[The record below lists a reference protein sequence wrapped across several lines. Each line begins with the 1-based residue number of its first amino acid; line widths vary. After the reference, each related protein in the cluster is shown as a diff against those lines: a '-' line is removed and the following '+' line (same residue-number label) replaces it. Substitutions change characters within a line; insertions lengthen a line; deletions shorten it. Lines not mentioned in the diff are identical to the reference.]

1 VVGLIFDVSDRDIPE
16 VSVVGRFIE
25 VSEPGLVLFIK
36 VSVVRLFIFDVVSVA
51 EAVVSVVLLG
61 LSAALYGD
69 LQAAI
74 PRIAAATIKNRNFI

>member
-1 VVGLIFDVSDRDIPE
+1 MVGLILDVSDRDIPE
-16 VSVVGRFIE
+16 VSVVGGFIE

-51 EAVVSVVLLG
+51 EAVVSVELLG